1 MDGPDIFEGVSD
13 PNMVEV
19 GVGEWAVTQHPRFL
33 MTPALGSC
41 VGLALYDPATKQG
54 GLAHIMLPTPLDTAI
69 EGNHDRFASRAV
81 PSLVEALSDAG
92 SPRRRLI
99 AKIAGGAAMFKAD
112 TTLATVGGR
121 NVAEVKNQLRLLRIP
136 IHAEDTGESH
146 ARTVE
151 LHLDTGEFLVRSY
164 QYGVKRL

>member
-1 MDGPDIFEGVSD
+1 
-13 PNMVEV
+13 
-19 GVGEWAVTQHPRFL
+19 
-33 MTPALGSC
+33 
-41 VGLALYDPATKQG
+41 
-54 GLAHIMLPTPLDTAI
+54 
-69 EGNHDRFASRAV
+69 
-81 PSLVEALSDAG
+81 
-92 SPRRRLI
+92 
-99 AKIAGGAAMFKAD
+99 MFKAD

-136 IHAEDTGESH
+136 ILAEDTGEGH